1 MADRIVTDREA
12 AVASKV
18 SRPPRHLS
26 GDDDRPAK
34 QAKSEKQTE
43 FLDD

>member
-18 SRPPRHLS
+18 SKPPRHLS
-26 GDDDRPAK
+26 GDDDGKTKPANPSP
-34 QAKSEKQTE
+34 QQSS
-43 FLDD
+43 FLE